1 MFSQGQLLFAACFFV
16 AFVIAMIFAYRKDA
30 SLDQIFYKGN
40 YKILIGF
47 GLFIGLLF
55 LIKIFFK
62 R

>member
-30 SLDQIFYKGN
+30 SLHQIFYKGN

-47 GLFIGLLF
+47 LVFIGLLF
-55 LIKIFFK
+55 VIKIFFK

>member
-16 AFVIAMIFAYRKDA
+16 SFVIAMIFAYRKDA
-30 SLDQIFYKGN
+30 SLHQIFYKGN

-55 LIKIFFK
+55 IIKIFFK